1 MAAEIELKGTVRIKS
16 KTAAAWSA
24 ANPVLAADEP
34 ARETDTG
41 KLKIG
46 DGTTPWQ
53 ALPYTIDPTL
63 SAAQPVTP
71 SLVWR
76 VTNGWLYVKPN
87 AAVDDPILL
96 KCYVGILRYKNAR
109 KCTFRRGGGRKPPTK
124 GYRVVQDRY
133 THPNEVPWTTVRI
146 NPLMVDVIGLRENNG
161 WMPVIEVRDLFER
174 FVETGE
180 DSNAAGNKSY
190 CIHRGQNISY
200 NTFGPGYDGKTR
212 QKATVYSGVVL
223 FRYSPTN
230 KDIRYEGARSYFKIC
245 NSNYEPTIKIVP
257 MA

>member
-16 KTAAAWSA
+16 KTAAAWAA

-34 ARETDTG
+34 ARESDTG

-53 ALPYTIDPTL
+53 ALPYTIDPTV

-76 VTNGWLYVKPN
+76 VSNGCLYVKPN

-109 KCTFRRGGGRKPPTK
+109 KCTSKRGGWYKPLTR
-124 GYRVVQDRY
+124 GYRVVQDAN
-133 THPNEVPWTTVRI
+133 TQSNEVTWTKVRI
-146 NPLMVDVIGLRENNG
+146 DPVMVDVTVLRANNG
-161 WMPVIEVRDLFER
+161 WMPVIDIRDLFER
-174 FVETGE
+174 FVEIVP
-180 DSNAAGNKSY
+180 DSNAAGNETF
-190 CIHRGQNISY
+190 CIHRGHKVSY
-200 NTFGPGYDGKTR
+200 NTFGPGYDGKIR

-223 FRYSPTN
+223 FRHCPTN
-230 KDIRYEGARSYFKIC
+230 KDIRYEGPRSYFKIC
-245 NSNYEPTIKIVP
+245 NSNYEPTIKLVP
-257 MA
+257 MT